1 MRAEAL
7 SVHLDGDVC
16 QDVAAAEAVEV
27 EEVEG
32 GAQSVAQGGQ
42 ARRLQV
48 LQLAHEG
55 GVVLLPAGL
64 ETHGGT
70 GGGRLTV

>member
-27 EEVEG
+27 EQDVPCVACELYAAIRCG
-32 GAQSVAQGGQ
+32 GHAVTIWI
-42 ARRLQV
+42 RMV
-48 LQLAHEG
+48 
-55 GVVLLPAGL
+55 
-64 ETHGGT
+64 
-70 GGGRLTV
+70 